1 LFTGINGV
9 GKKQT
14 LRNGER
20 EYADDYTDN
29 QGFEDRLYE
38 TVDDDKEDDEELDD
52 QDPLYK
58 CLEIKV
64 EQGK

>member
-1 LFTGINGV
+1 MFTGINGV
-9 GKKQT
+9 GKKRN
-14 LRNGER
+14 LRNGDI
-20 EYADDYTDN
+20 EYSDDY